1 MDEKETN
8 TCSVNKGEERIVQNL
23 GDEIGNR
30 LNLGFLDKMKI
41 CKVNQNKNKDQQNKN
56 QNQNQNQQQQ
66 PQQSK
71 ISRQNAEQ
79 MLQALEN
86 NEKKIQDKV
95 KKVQAMKAQS
105 KRVEKDW

>member
-41 CKVNQNKNKDQQNKN
+41 CKVNQNKNKDRNACVGHGLGCEGAAAGAGFNGVLAASCLAVFKEENNAGDDVQEKDGIEANFKNRNKN
-56 QNQNQNQQQQ
+56 
-66 PQQSK
+66 
-71 ISRQNAEQ
+71 A
-79 MLQALEN
+79 
-86 NEKKIQDKV
+86 
-95 KKVQAMKAQS
+95 
-105 KRVEKDW
+105 